1 MSHLLRHCVA
11 RVQADSNR
19 PVSSEDR
26 TRSQLRPSEI
36 CGGGDGPAAGFLLQV
51 FPFFT
56 VRIIP
61 KVFHTHL
68 HLHVALTRRT
78 KARSS
83 EPSKMHCVFGNRV
96 TLNTKFFTSSCVPEQ
111 SSYHEIF
118 PQMQVL
124 YAVKLMWSATPWTC
138 ILQNVERLNLRW
150 LQSANGAAFTYKFL
164 FLETFFIKAVIGN
177 KLLWQFFA

>member
-124 YAVKLMWSATPWTC
+124 YAVKLMWSATP
-138 ILQNVERLNLRW
+138 
-150 LQSANGAAFTYKFL
+150 
-164 FLETFFIKAVIGN
+164 
-177 KLLWQFFA
+177 